1 MSIDYRGWDVHAYT
15 ADLILIWENCKLQ
28 ASKTTTTNPRDGH
41 IDGDSALSDAGSNL
55 DLATVNN
62 NNEPT
67 GQQPEGIR
75 SSEAVV
81 KDLGGSD
88 VEEITSVV
96 KTLQL
101 PMSVE
106 DKVSLLSKIQAR
118 LEARYADPAQSQQ
131 SEEHKALDK
140 ISSRYLIEYGGYED
154 SALKN
159 LNVLR
164 LLEATWN
171 SITKLNEPSMESLFF
186 ETLADVSSTCPEGD
200 SHRLFFLWH
209 ALITSSSNDT

>member
-15 ADLILIWENCKLQ
+15 ADLILIWENWKLQ

-41 IDGDSALSDAGSNL
+41 IDGGNTLANAGSSNL
-55 DLATVNN
+55 DLTTRNN
-62 NNEPT
+62 NNET
-67 GQQPEGIR
+67 RDGGE
-75 SSEAVV
+75 EEVEV
-81 KDLGGSD
+81 LG
-88 VEEITSVV
+88 VV

-101 PMSVE
+101 PMSAE
-106 DKVSLLSKIQAR
+106 DKVSLMSKIQAR

-200 SHRLFFLWH
+200 SHRLFFLLH